1 MRSLLEVVGL
11 VRAFFRIP
19 VSNPPEI
26 RATSEKGVENKMFR

>member
-1 MRSLLEVVGL
+1 MRSLLEVVVV

-26 RATSEKGVENKMFR
+26 RATSGKGVKNKMFR